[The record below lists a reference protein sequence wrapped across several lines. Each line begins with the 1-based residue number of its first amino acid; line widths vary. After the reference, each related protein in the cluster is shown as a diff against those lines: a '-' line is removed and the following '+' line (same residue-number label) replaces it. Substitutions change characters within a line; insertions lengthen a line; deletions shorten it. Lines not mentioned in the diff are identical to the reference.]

1 MWPLHG
7 VAVLQC
13 VAVCCSVLQCVAC
26 ALYQSHA
33 WIFFSQNSTIITSS
47 FAERDLQFEV
57 SYGFLPPCKRC
68 RKVVGPIYPTHTWW
82 KGPYIPI
89 PYVMERALYTHPIRD
104 GKGPIYPSHTWW
116 KGPYIPIPYVM
127 ERALY
132 THPIRDGKGPIYPSH
147 TWWKEP
153 YIHEPYRM
161 IERVLRM
168 SSTHDERI
176 SWCQQSDASDAAK
189 SWALYIRVPHMAE
202 RALYI
207 YTSLSPIYTSRIHG
221 RKGPIYIYESYIW
234 WKGYETYKVIKSILR
249 MGTVTSAIR

>member
-132 THPIRDGKGPIYPSH
+132 THPIRDGKGPIYTSLTEWLKGFCVWAAHMTKESLDVSRVTRAMRQSRGPYIYESH
-147 TWWKEP
+147 TWQKGP
-153 YIHEPYRM
+153 YIY
-161 IERVLRM
+161 IRVL
-168 SSTHDERI
+168 
-176 SWCQQSDASDAAK
+176 
-189 SWALYIRVPHMAE
+189 ALYIRVAYMAE

-207 YTSLSPIYTSRIHG
+207 YTSLIYDE
-221 RKGPIYIYESYIW
+221 KGMRLTKW
-234 WKGYETYKVIKSILR
+234 
-249 MGTVTSAIR
+249 